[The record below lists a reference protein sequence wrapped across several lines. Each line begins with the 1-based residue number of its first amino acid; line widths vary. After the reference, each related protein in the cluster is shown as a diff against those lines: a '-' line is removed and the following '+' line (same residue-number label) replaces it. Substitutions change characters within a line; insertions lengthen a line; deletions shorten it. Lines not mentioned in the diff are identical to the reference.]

1 MDRYPDDYFHLIV
14 EKACLDSLFSS
25 LNSYQ
30 EVLRMNQEVCRVLAP
45 GRLFVCVS
53 AAGRDTRRDFNMHVL
68 LHDVDMFSRLSQKN
82 SPREHCEAS
91 VESAPAWAGE
101 VRRFRRTGRAT
112 GRFRRRSY
120 GSPAMRMPHLHH
132 QSLPWRVD
140 CVPLPDKP
148 GVFVYVCTKNAGLSL
163 AQRRRSLTQRKGE
176 DVSVGEV
183 EEEVDVEW
191 EKRKLA
197 PSTVTFKDK
206 YTPGHVRLVRV
217 RDADALLK
225 ALADSMTDAPA

>member
-1 MDRYPDDYFHLIV
+1 
-14 EKACLDSLFSS
+14 
-25 LNSYQ
+25 
-30 EVLRMNQEVCRVLAP
+30 
-45 GRLFVCVS
+45 
-53 AAGRDTRRDFNMHVL
+53 
-68 LHDVDMFSRLSQKN
+68 
-82 SPREHCEAS
+82 
-91 VESAPAWAGE
+91 
-101 VRRFRRTGRAT
+101 
-112 GRFRRRSY
+112 
-120 GSPAMRMPHLHH
+120 MRMPHLHH

-197 PSTVTFKDK
+197 PSTVTFKDCLL
-206 YTPGHVRLVRV
+206 YTSPSP
-217 RDADALLK
+217 RDKRQSRMPSSA
-225 ALADSMTDAPA
+225 